1 MVALETP
8 MQAAPRRE
16 PLSPPAAA
24 FLAAY
29 VRCRADIVAAAQ
41 QLSITLEA
49 ALDLLTDPAV
59 ASRMEVIDESQKR
72 AARYA
77 AIDNI
82 SHAATVLS
90 DLAKNAPDAPTRQK
104 AASNLYRASIWLVRI
119 AENKVPPDRLPA
131 RYLTG
136 GSSPGVDTSD
146 RVQPN
151 HSPEGESAMRFA
163 SPVGVTAASPTTHS
177 HPSPV
182 LDSQTP
188 PQEAREP
195 VAPTPTPT
203 SRPGTG
209 HVSVRS
215 DRGTTGPTAHPEGPH
230 SPSSASNTS

>member
-1 MVALETP
+1 MVALEAP
-8 MQAAPRRE
+8 IQATPRRE

-41 QLSITLEA
+41 LLHITLEA

-119 AENKVPPDRLPA
+119 AENKVPPDRLPDRYRA
-131 RYLTG
+131 RA
-136 GSSPGVDTSD
+136 S
-146 RVQPN
+146 
-151 HSPEGESAMRFA
+151 SPEGEPSDRFDRSVGATA
-163 SPVGVTAASPTTHS
+163 SPPSTHP
-177 HPSPV
+177 HPSPA
-182 LDSQTP
+182 LETLAP
-188 PQEAREP
+188 PQEAGRIPEP
-195 VAPTPTPT
+195 ASHMPSIPGRDPRPATSSASPRAAASLI
-203 SRPGTG
+203 SRPGG
-209 HVSVRS
+209 A
-215 DRGTTGPTAHPEGPH
+215 D
-230 SPSSASNTS
+230 SS